1 MLFRSLL
8 WSLPLSCALL
18 PGLSQA
24 HLYLAADAGTGHFH
38 ASCPSGHSC
47 DSSGTGYDAALG
59 YELGHG
65 ISVEGGYASFG
76 DDTVRNDKQRQQ
88 IRAGGPTL
96 GIASALPINP
106 DWGLDFRLGM
116 MDVTSRRTITG
127 TSPGSDEK
135 SKKEGYYGLGAD
147 YAVTGRLHV
156 TLGLLGSRAVWH
168 GGSAKVH
175 NLGLGLRGDF

>member
-76 DDTVRNDKQRQQ
+76 DDTV
-88 IRAGGPTL
+88 ATTSS
-96 GIASALPINP
+96 ASASGPVAP
-106 DWGLDFRLGM
+106 RWASPRPCPSTRTGGW
-116 MDVTSRRTITG
+116 TS
-127 TSPGSDEK
+127 
-135 SKKEGYYGLGAD
+135 AW
-147 YAVTGRLHV
+147 A
-156 TLGLLGSRAVWH
+156 
-168 GGSAKVH
+168 
-175 NLGLGLRGDF
+175 